1 MIMALEICKI
11 KDLHGKE
18 LEGSVNV
25 KVMITQK
32 GDTHKSSTKRIM

>member
-1 MIMALEICKI
+1 MALAICKI

-18 LEGSVNV
+18 LESSVNV

-32 GDTHKSSTKRIM
+32 GDLQKSSTKKDYVK